1 MTDDMPTLTPAQLAQ
16 VAIHH
21 KAMTEAVHAAHATT
35 DAAEKITHWITY
47 RQHEAEVNKV
57 IPPSTEPLKRP

>member
-1 MTDDMPTLTPAQLAQ
+1 M
-16 VAIHH
+16 HH

-47 RQHEAEVNKV
+47 RQHEAEVNKL
-57 IPPSTEPLKRP
+57 IPPSAEPLS